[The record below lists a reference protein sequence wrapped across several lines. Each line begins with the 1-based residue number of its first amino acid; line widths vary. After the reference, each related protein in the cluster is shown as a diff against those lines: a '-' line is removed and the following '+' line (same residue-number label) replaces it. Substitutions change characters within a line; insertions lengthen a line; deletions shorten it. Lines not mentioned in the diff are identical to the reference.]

1 MEKVETVNKPWGYEK
16 ILQKGDRVVVKE
28 MRISAGK
35 RMSLQKHIQKEEIIT
50 VIFGY
55 LIVWF
60 SEDDQDSKILGQ
72 GESLLVKPGTIH
84 RFGAADQTDV
94 ILIEASTP
102 ELDDVVR
109 LADDFGRVT

>member
-1 MEKVETVNKPWGYEK
+1 MEKVEIVNKPWGYEK

-35 RMSLQKHIQKEEIIT
+35 RMSLQKHVKKEEIIT